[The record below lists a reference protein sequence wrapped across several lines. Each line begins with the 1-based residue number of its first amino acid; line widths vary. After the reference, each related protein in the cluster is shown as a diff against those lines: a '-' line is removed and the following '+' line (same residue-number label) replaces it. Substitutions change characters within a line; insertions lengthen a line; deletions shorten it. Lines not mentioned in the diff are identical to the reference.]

1 MKGQLSEYTGAERDR
16 KLGRIPKNPR
26 EREREAWQRETGR
39 GGDRES
45 REEATN
51 VCVCVCESDV

>member
-26 EREREAWQRETGR
+26 ERERERGLAERNRER
-39 GGDRES
+39 R
-45 REEATN
+45 R
-51 VCVCVCESDV
+51 